1 MKDVA
6 ALAGVSLKTVSRV
19 VNREAGVS
27 EELSA
32 RVSRAA
38 EQLDYR
44 PNLTASNLRRSDQRT
59 GTIGLLVEDVANEFF
74 ASIHRGV
81 EEVARERGVAVI
93 AASLDRDPAL
103 ERDLVSAF
111 ASRRVD
117 GLILAPTANEQG
129 YLTNELRSGWPM
141 VCIDRQPRGVDIDAV
156 VTDNREASASGVA
169 HLIAQ
174 GHTRIAFIGGQSTL
188 STEQARYS
196 GFLDAMAKVGAP
208 VRPEWVHHGAQD
220 SDQAREVALGV
231 LGQAQA
237 PTAIFSGQNLIT
249 MGTVRALREL
259 GLQHRVA
266 LVGFDDFQLA
276 DLLDPAIT
284 VVAQDARAIGHLAG
298 ELLFRRMEDCRA
310 AGHHARRAVHAG
322 HSRIWGNSPGVTAT
336 PERRDV
342 SATITPA
349 STMSPPM
356 AWTPVKVSPSSSSP
370 MTAAH
375 RGSVVPT
382 IPAR

>member
-1 MKDVA
+1 MTTLSSPIEGAGGVRSRATMKDVA

-27 EELSA
+27 EELTA

-156 VTDNREASASGVA
+156 VTDNREAAAAGVA

-231 LGQAQA
+231 LGQEQA

-298 ELLFRRMEDCRA
+298 ELLFRRMEDAERQATTHVVPCTL
-310 AGHHARRAVHAG
+310 
-322 HSRIWGNSPGVTAT
+322 VT
-336 PERRDV
+336 
-342 SATITPA
+342 
-349 STMSPPM
+349 
-356 AWTPVKVSPSSSSP
+356 
-370 MTAAH
+370 
-375 RGSVVPT
+375 RGSGE
-382 IPAR
+382 IPPA

>member
-19 VNREAGVS
+19 VNRETGVS

-44 PNLTASNLRRSDQRT
+44 PNLTASNLRRADQRT

-103 ERDLVSAF
+103 ERDLVAAF

-117 GLILAPTANEQG
+117 GLILAPTAHEQG

-156 VTDNREASASGVA
+156 VTDNREAAAAGVA

-174 GHTRIAFIGGQSTL
+174 GHSSIAFIGGQSTL
-188 STEQARYS
+188 LTEQARYS
-196 GFLDAMAKVGAP
+196 GYVDAMAGAGVA
-208 VRPEWVHHGAQD
+208 VRAEWVHHDVQD
-220 SDQAREVALGV
+220 SDQARAVV
-231 LGQAQA
+231 LELLQRTS
-237 PTAIFSGQNLIT
+237 PPSAIFSGQNLIT

-276 DLLDPAIT
+276 DLLEPAIT
-284 VVAQDARAIGHLAG
+284 VVAQDARAIGHLAA
-298 ELLFRRMEDCRA
+298 ELLFRRMEDSGLRA
-310 AGHHARRAVHAG
+310 TTHVVPC
-322 HSRIWGNSPGVTAT
+322 SLI
-336 PERRDV
+336 
-342 SATITPA
+342 I
-349 STMSPPM
+349 
-356 AWTPVKVSPSSSSP
+356 
-370 MTAAH
+370 
-375 RGSVVPT
+375 RGSGE
-382 IPAR
+382 IAPADIDG

>member
-44 PNLTASNLRRSDQRT
+44 PNLTASNLRRADQRT
-59 GTIGLLVEDVANEFF
+59 GTVGLLVEDVANEFF

-81 EEVARERGVAVI
+81 EEVARQRGVAVI

-103 ERDLVSAF
+103 ERDLVAAF

-117 GLILAPTANEQG
+117 GLILAPTASEQG

-156 VTDNREASASGVA
+156 VTDNREAAVAGVA
-169 HLIAQ
+169 HLIAH
-174 GHTRIAFIGGQSTL
+174 GHSRVAFIGGQSTL
-188 STEQARYS
+188 LTEQARYS
-196 GFLDAMAKVGAP
+196 GYVDAMARAGAAI
-208 VRPEWVHHGAQD
+208 RSEWVHHDAQD
-220 SDQAREVALGV
+220 SDQARALV
-231 LGQAQA
+231 LGLLRQADP

-249 MGTVRALREL
+249 MGSVRALREL

-276 DLLDPAIT
+276 DLLEPAIT
-284 VVAQDARAIGHLAG
+284 VVAQDARAIGHLAA
-298 ELLFRRMEDCRA
+298 ELLFRRMEDS
-310 AGHHARRAVHAG
+310 GL
-322 HSRIWGNSPGVTAT
+322 PAT
-336 PERRDV
+336 THVVPCSLV
-342 SATITPA
+342 I
-349 STMSPPM
+349 
-356 AWTPVKVSPSSSSP
+356 
-370 MTAAH
+370 
-375 RGSVVPT
+375 RGSGEIRPE
-382 IPAR
+382 

>member
-44 PNLTASNLRRSDQRT
+44 PNLTASNLRRADQRT

-103 ERDLVSAF
+103 ERDLVAAF

-129 YLTNELRSGWPM
+129 YLTNGAVQRLADGLHRPPAARRRR
-141 VCIDRQPRGVDIDAV
+141 CRRDRQPRGL
-156 VTDNREASASGVA
+156 RSGVA
-169 HLIAQ
+169 HLIA
-174 GHTRIAFIGGQSTL
+174 
-188 STEQARYS
+188 
-196 GFLDAMAKVGAP
+196 
-208 VRPEWVHHGAQD
+208 
-220 SDQAREVALGV
+220 
-231 LGQAQA
+231 
-237 PTAIFSGQNLIT
+237 
-249 MGTVRALREL
+249 
-259 GLQHRVA
+259 
-266 LVGFDDFQLA
+266 
-276 DLLDPAIT
+276 
-284 VVAQDARAIGHLAG
+284 
-298 ELLFRRMEDCRA
+298 
-310 AGHHARRAVHAG
+310 
-322 HSRIWGNSPGVTAT
+322 TAT
-336 PERRDV
+336 PCRVRRR
-342 SATITPA
+342 
-349 STMSPPM
+349 
-356 AWTPVKVSPSSSSP
+356 PVD
-370 MTAAH
+370 AAD
-375 RGSVVPT
+375 
-382 IPAR
+382 

>member
-1 MKDVA
+1 
-6 ALAGVSLKTVSRV
+6 V

-27 EELSA
+27 EELVA

-44 PNLTASNLRRSDQRT
+44 PNLTASNLRRADQRT

-103 ERDLVSAF
+103 ERDLVAAF

-117 GLILAPTANEQG
+117 GLILAPTASEQG

-156 VTDNREASASGVA
+156 VTDNREAAAAGVA
-169 HLIAQ
+169 HLIAH
-174 GHTRIAFIGGQSTL
+174 GHTRIGFIGGQSTL

-196 GFLDAMAKVGAP
+196 GYVDAMAGAGAT

-220 SDQAREVALGV
+220 SDQAQEVALA
-231 LGQAQA
+231 LLRLDEA

-249 MGTVRALREL
+249 MGTVRALRIL

-298 ELLFRRMEDCRA
+298 ELLFRRME
-310 AGHHARRAVHAG
+310 
-322 HSRIWGNSPGVTAT
+322 NSDLQAT
-336 PERRDV
+336 THVVPC
-342 SATITPA
+342 TLII
-349 STMSPPM
+349 
-356 AWTPVKVSPSSSSP
+356 
-370 MTAAH
+370 
-375 RGSVVPT
+375 RGSGEIRPE
-382 IPAR
+382 

>member
-1 MKDVA
+1 MRDVA

-27 EELSA
+27 EELVA

-117 GLILAPTANEQG
+117 GLILAPTASEQG

-141 VCIDRQPRGVDIDAV
+141 VCIDRKPRGVDIDSV
-156 VTDNREASASGVA
+156 VSDNREAAAAGVA
-169 HLIAQ
+169 HLLAH
-174 GHTRIAFIGGQSTL
+174 GHHRVAFIGGESTL
-188 STEQARYS
+188 ATEQARHS
-196 GFLDAMAKVGAP
+196 GYVDAMSKAGAA

-220 SDQAREVALGV
+220 SDEAKDAALAM
-231 LGQAQA
+231 LDLDDR

-249 MGTVRALREL
+249 MGTVRALRERQL
-259 GLQHRVA
+259 EHRVA
-266 LVGFDDFQLA
+266 LVGFDDFVLA
-276 DLLDPAIT
+276 DLLVPAIT
-284 VVAQDARAIGHLAG
+284 VVAQDARAIGHLAAD
-298 ELLFRRMEDCRA
+298 LLFRRMENPSAPPGTR
-310 AGHHARRAVHAG
+310 VVP
-322 HSRIWGNSPGVTAT
+322 SRLI
-336 PERRDV
+336 
-342 SATITPA
+342 I
-349 STMSPPM
+349 
-356 AWTPVKVSPSSSSP
+356 
-370 MTAAH
+370 
-375 RGSVVPT
+375 RGSGEIRPE
-382 IPAR
+382 

>member
-1 MKDVA
+1 
-6 ALAGVSLKTVSRV
+6 
-19 VNREAGVS
+19 
-27 EELSA
+27 
-32 RVSRAA
+32 
-38 EQLDYR
+38 
-44 PNLTASNLRRSDQRT
+44 
-59 GTIGLLVEDVANEFF
+59 
-74 ASIHRGV
+74 
-81 EEVARERGVAVI
+81 
-93 AASLDRDPAL
+93 
-103 ERDLVSAF
+103 
-111 ASRRVD
+111 
-117 GLILAPTANEQG
+117 
-129 YLTNELRSGWPM
+129 M

-156 VTDNREASASGVA
+156 VTDNREASAAGVA

-231 LGQAQA
+231 LGQEQA

-298 ELLFRRMEDCRA
+298 ELLFLRMEDADRQATTHVVPCTL
-310 AGHHARRAVHAG
+310 
-322 HSRIWGNSPGVTAT
+322 VT
-336 PERRDV
+336 
-342 SATITPA
+342 
-349 STMSPPM
+349 
-356 AWTPVKVSPSSSSP
+356 
-370 MTAAH
+370 
-375 RGSVVPT
+375 RGSGE
-382 IPAR
+382 IPPG